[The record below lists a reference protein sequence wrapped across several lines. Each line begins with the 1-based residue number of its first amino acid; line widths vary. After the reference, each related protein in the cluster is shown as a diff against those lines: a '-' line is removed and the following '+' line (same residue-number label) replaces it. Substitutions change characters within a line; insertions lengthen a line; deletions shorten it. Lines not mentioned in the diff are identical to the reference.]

1 MVNNN
6 RPKHIKNFDVLK
18 HHCSVNYTIS
28 GEIHQIGKLSDYQL
42 EVSNKIL
49 RNKANPTT
57 IELQQLKAID
67 YVANYRSKCALEK
80 IQNDIAISQNARLI
94 KKAMYKADIIV
105 EWIEKSYK

>member
-1 MVNNN
+1 MITNN

-49 RNKANPTT
+49 KSKPNPTA

-67 YVANYRSKCALEK
+67 YVSKYRSKCALEK
-80 IQNDIAISQNARLI
+80 IQNDIVISQNNRLI
-94 KKAMYKADIIV
+94 KKAMHKADIIV
-105 EWIEKSYK
+105 DWIEKSFK